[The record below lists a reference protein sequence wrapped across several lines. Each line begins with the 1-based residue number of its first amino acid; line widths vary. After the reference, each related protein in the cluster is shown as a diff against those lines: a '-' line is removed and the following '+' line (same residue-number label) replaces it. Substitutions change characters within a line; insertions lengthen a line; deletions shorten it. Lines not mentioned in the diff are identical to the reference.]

1 MRVKKSGFKERCKGV
16 ARKVAFTGML
26 MASTLMP
33 LKSARAE
40 EAPQQE
46 AQTVEQEAS
55 GWLAIR
61 PGYLPRT
68 NQLTT
73 RLEGGASFRSGT
85 SVYGL
90 ADFQPSE
97 ENSASMDSYYSEISL
112 TQELYRGLGIFAEL
126 DSGTGMTSI
135 FRPGLAYSANPDG
148 WLMQFSASPYSL
160 GGAEDV
166 RLSAYVSKT
175 FADRIFTE
183 ALLRGYILTRRI
195 FAETAMDVIFL
206 ERFSAGLQVRI
217 LSDLNEGTT
226 DVTPVLRASV
236 TF

>member
-1 MRVKKSGFKERCKGV
+1 MRTRKLGFKERCKKA

-26 MASTLMP
+26 MASSLMP
-33 LKSARAE
+33 IKSAWAE
-40 EAPQQE
+40 DAPQQE
-46 AQTVEQEAS
+46 AQTVEQETS

-73 RLEGGASFRSGT
+73 RVEGGATFSTGT
-85 SVYGL
+85 SLYGL

-97 ENSASMDSYYSEISL
+97 ENSASMDTYYSEISL

-126 DSGTGMTSI
+126 DSGSGMVSI
-135 FRPGLAYSANPDG
+135 FRPGLSYSANPDG
-148 WLMQFSASPYSL
+148 WLMQFSVSPYSL
-160 GGAEDV
+160 GGEEDI
-166 RLSAYVSKT
+166 RLSGYMSKT
-175 FADRIFTE
+175 FGERIFTE
-183 ALLRGYILTRRI
+183 ALLRGYILTRKI

-217 LSDLNEGTT
+217 LSDLDSGTT
-226 DVTPVLRASV
+226 DVTPILRASV

>member
-1 MRVKKSGFKERCKGV
+1 M
-16 ARKVAFTGML
+16 
-26 MASTLMP
+26 
-33 LKSARAE
+33 KSAWAE
-40 EAPQQE
+40 DAPAQE
-46 AQTVEQEAS
+46 TPAAEQEAS

-73 RLEGGASFRSGT
+73 RVEGGASFSTGT
-85 SVYGL
+85 SLYGL
-90 ADFQPSE
+90 VDFQPTE

-126 DSGTGMTSI
+126 DSGTGMVSI
-135 FRPGLAYSANPDG
+135 FRRGLSYSANPDG
-148 WLMQFSASPYSL
+148 WLMQFTVSPYSL

-175 FADRIFTE
+175 FAERIFTE
-183 ALLRGYILTRRI
+183 ALLRGYILTRTI

-226 DVTPVLRASV
+226 DVTPILRASV